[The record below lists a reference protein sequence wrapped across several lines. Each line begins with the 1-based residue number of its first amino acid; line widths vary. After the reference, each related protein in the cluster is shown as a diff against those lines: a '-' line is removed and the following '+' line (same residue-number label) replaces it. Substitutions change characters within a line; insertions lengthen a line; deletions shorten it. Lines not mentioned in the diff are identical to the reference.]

1 MLSKEQRDAAR
12 SDPLSFRYAAGRGA
26 GSSHEEAVTWLKRLV
41 EQGAVRPV
49 GPAVLVYRQSEG
61 DITATGIIG
70 DVPLHAYD
78 LGLVKRH
85 EAILAKTER
94 KMADYIRST
103 RVQGNPVALAHR
115 GQHDPNSAIAA
126 QTVRSADT
134 TFTSVDGVLHELWVA
149 EGDSAEALR
158 QQYGDSLYVIDG
170 HHRLAGASLVA
181 RQEGRGDARVPG
193 ALFSTS
199 EVRLRAFARC
209 VFEPGFDVGLAVD
222 RLRADFAI
230 EEVGPAEARPRDR
243 LEFGMRLGRRHFRLR
258 VNPQGLPN
266 DLDRLLP
273 VNLLQ
278 DLILGPVFG
287 IDNPGADERIRFVP
301 DLPGRLQPDTK
312 ADAWLL
318 PFPATVGDVIAVAD
332 RGGVMPPKS
341 TWFAPKLPSGLVI
354 RMVEPI

>member
-1 MLSKEQRDAAR
+1 MLSKAQRDAAR
-12 SDPLSFRYAAGRGA
+12 SDPLSFRNSVGRGA
-26 GSSHEEAVTWLKRLV
+26 ASSHEEAVAWLRRLV
-41 EQGAVRPV
+41 DKGAVRAV
-49 GPAVLVYRQSEG
+49 GPGLLVYRQTEG
-61 DITATGIIG
+61 DTTATGIIG
-70 DVPLHAYD
+70 DVSLHAYD

-85 EAILAKTER
+85 EAIFAKTER

-103 RVQGNPVALAHR
+103 RIQGNPVAVAHR
-115 GQHDPNSAIAA
+115 GRPDPGNAIAA
-126 QTVRSADT
+126 HTVRSADT
-134 TFTSVDGVLHELWVA
+134 KFTSVDGALHELWVV
-149 EGDSAEALR
+149 EGDSAKDLCR
-158 QQYGDSLYVIDG
+158 HHGDSLYVIDG

-181 RQEGRGDARVPG
+181 RESGQEDACVPG

-199 EVRLRAFARC
+199 ALRLRAFARC
-209 VFEPGFDVGLAVD
+209 VFEPGFDVGGTVD
-222 RLRADFAI
+222 RLRVDFAV

-258 VNPQGLPN
+258 VSEPGLA
-266 DLDRLLP
+266 DDVDRLLP

-287 IDNPGADERIRFVP
+287 IEDPGADERIRFVP
-301 DLPGRLQPDTK
+301 DLPGRLQPDTE

-318 PFPATVGDVIAVAD
+318 PFPATVDDVIAAAD

-341 TWFAPKLPSGLVI
+341 TWFAPKLPSGLAI